1 MADNRRE
8 LIRQEQARLKRA
20 ERRRT
25 VAIWGVAAAVVI
37 AVVATFV
44 VTATR
49 TVSDRPDLGAV
60 QTFQVTANHT
70 SGPVRYD
77 MEPPVGGDHRPSWLN
92 CGIYEQ
98 AVPNEYAVHALEHGA
113 VWVTY
118 QPELAADQVGTL
130 RDALPNTYTVLSPYP
145 GQDAP
150 VIASA
155 WGHQLRLDNADDP
168 RLAEFIRTYR
178 MGPQTPEP
186 GAACT
191 GGLDAP
197 GKVA

>member
-1 MADNRRE
+1 MAGTRRE
-8 LIRQEQARLKRA
+8 QIRQHQAKLDRQ

-25 VAIWGVAAAVVI
+25 LLIWGAAGVVVLAI
-37 AVVATFV
+37 VATFV
-44 VTATR
+44 IGAMR
-49 TVSDRPDLGAV
+49 TVAGRPDLGAV

-70 SGPVRYD
+70 NNPVSYP
-77 MEPPVGGDHRPSWLN
+77 MSPPVGGDHRPTWLN
-92 CGIYEQ
+92 CGVYEQ
-98 AVPNEYAVHALEHGA
+98 PVPNEYAVHALEHGA

-118 QPELAADQVGTL
+118 DPAVPEADVETL
-130 RDALPNTYTVLSPYP
+130 NDALPDTYTVLSPYP

-155 WGHQLRLDNADDP
+155 WGHQLKLESADDP

-178 MGPQTPEP
+178 LGPQTPEP

-197 GKVA
+197 GRVE

>member
-1 MADNRRE
+1 M
-8 LIRQEQARLKRA
+8 
-20 ERRRT
+20 
-25 VAIWGVAAAVVI
+25 IWGAATVVVL

-44 VTATR
+44 IGAVR
-49 TVSDRPDLGAV
+49 QVSNRPDLGAV
-60 QTFQVTANHT
+60 QTFEVSANHT
-70 SGPVRYD
+70 SGPVSYP

-92 CGIYEQ
+92 CGVYEQ
-98 AVPNEYAVHALEHGA
+98 PVPNEYAVHSLEHGA

-118 QPELAADQVGTL
+118 QPELPAADVATL
-130 RDALPNTYTVLSPYP
+130 KDALPGTYTVLSPYP

-155 WGHQLRLDNADDP
+155 WGHQLKLESADDP

-191 GGLDAP
+191 GGLSAP